1 VRRHFLTIVLAAG
14 VSLTWMS
21 EVARTFDSTEVLRN
35 GALPKW
41 KALRKKLEK
50 LSGSADETTSV
61 EKTKSLISRHIDFC
75 LRDSWIKLEIKPI
88 PDDGRFTAY
97 ARNQNERFEIG
108 RNGRDLP
115 LYVSDFAAHPAQT
128 HMESGSGMPYYMQVL
143 FAGMFVD
150 QLDLCDFL
158 ESNKLEVTKL
168 GAVDGEGRITAEV
181 KFAFTGGNKLSYSVV
196 FLPYKDWLVSAW
208 HTKTS
213 LSEVNG
219 SVTYFDDVLDGRY
232 QSALSIET
240 LDQKQL
246 PITTTT
252 YNYEKPVACTADN
265 ESFTLAHY
273 GLKPTDVA
281 GAEIMPKIERHWLPW
296 IICTS
301 AVLVVIFLLIWRGR
315 TYYLD

>member
-1 VRRHFLTIVLAAG
+1 MVLTTS
-14 VSLTWMS
+14 VSLTWMA
-21 EVARTFDSTEVLRN
+21 EVARTFDSTEILRN

-50 LSGSADETTSV
+50 LSGSVDETTSV
-61 EKTKSLISRHIDFC
+61 EQTKSLTSRHIDFC
-75 LRDSWIKLEIKPI
+75 LRDSWIKLEIKSI
-88 PDDGRFTAY
+88 PDDGRFTVY
-97 ARNQNERFEIG
+97 ARNQNERFQVD

-115 LYVSDFAAHPAQT
+115 LYVSDFVAHPAQT
-128 HMESGSGMPYYMQVL
+128 PMKNGPGMPYYMQVL

-150 QLDLCDFL
+150 HYDLCDFL
-158 ESNKLEVTKL
+158 ETNRLEVTKL
-168 GAVDGEGRITAEV
+168 GAVDSEGRITAEV
-181 KFAFTGGNKLSYSVV
+181 KFAFTNGNKLGYTVV
-196 FLPYKDWLVSAW
+196 LLPYKDWLVSAW

-252 YNYEKPVACTADN
+252 YKYQKPVPCTADN

-273 GLKPTDVA
+273 GLKSTDVA
-281 GAEIMPKIERHWLPW
+281 GSEIMPKIERHCLRW
-296 IICTS
+296 IICTG
-301 AVLVVIFLLIWRGR
+301 AVLVVTFTLVWRRR